1 VIQPGIQQT
10 ANARTAPLPSMTT
23 AKGND
28 LQRWLKKIEGKKGD
42 AAWKALE
49 MIVKEARQIAL
60 DEAAQ
65 E

>member
-1 VIQPGIQQT
+1 
-10 ANARTAPLPSMTT
+10 MTT